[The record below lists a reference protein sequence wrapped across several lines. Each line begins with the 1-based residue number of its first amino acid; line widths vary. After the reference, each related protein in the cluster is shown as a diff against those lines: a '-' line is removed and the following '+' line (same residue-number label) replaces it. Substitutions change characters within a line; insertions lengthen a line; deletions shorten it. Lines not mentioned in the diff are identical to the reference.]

1 MSVKLVIFDLDG
13 TLVNAYGAIVNS
25 FNYTMRR
32 LNFPLKSA
40 FIIKKAVGWGDENL
54 LKPFIPERALKK
66 ALSIYRAHHK
76 TALLKDSKLMPHAQR
91 LLRRLKRQGIKL
103 AVASNRPT
111 KFSLILLRHLEI
123 KKYFDYCLCADKLKF
138 GKPRPGILNKII
150 RRMGAKKNQ
159 AFYVG
164 DMAIDAE
171 AGRRAGI
178 KTIVVLTGSSS
189 GVEVKREKP
198 FRVLRSLSR
207 ISFD

>member
-1 MSVKLVIFDLDG
+1 MPVKLVIFDLDG
-13 TLVNAYGAIVNS
+13 TLIDAYGAIVNS

-32 LNFPLKSA
+32 LSFPSQSA
-40 FIIKKAVGWGDENL
+40 LAIKKAVGWGDENL
-54 LKPFIPERALKK
+54 LKPFIPGSVLKK

-76 TALLKDSKLMPHAQR
+76 TALLEDSKLMPHAQR
-91 LLRRLKRQGIKL
+91 LLSRLKKHGVKL

-111 KFSLILLRHLEI
+111 KFSLILLRHLKI

-138 GKPRPGILNKII
+138 GKPHPEILNKII
-150 RRMGAKKNQ
+150 KIMGVKKSQ

-178 KTIVVLTGSSS
+178 KTIVVLGGSSS
-189 GVEVKREKP
+189 ELEIKREKP
-198 FRVLRSLSR
+198 FRVLRGLSG
-207 ISFD
+207 ISFN